1 MELKSR
7 KMVRKR
13 LRALVSWFSRFF
25 AAFRPRHTVPVA
37 WVGGQN
43 WGDKLTPFLTRAY
56 FGKVAYKPVFSFSPR
71 LVVVGSIL
79 GSSSAHGVVWGGGF
93 ISYDSVPNGLPE
105 RVCAVRGPLSR
116 DIYVK
121 HNIECPEVYGDPAIL
136 ISSAAPMARD
146 KKFRYGL
153 IPHYIDKRI
162 PWLEEQFI
170 RNPSVLI
177 IDIEGDVLKVAEQVA
192 SCEFVYSSSLH
203 GLVCADAY
211 NVPNTRIVMSDNIR
225 GGDFKFLDYRL
236 GIGAEP
242 HVPIDVR
249 SGTFDLAS
257 LEAHSS
263 VADVGPATEALL
275 AAAPYPFING
285 RRFLRKT
292 GNFQREFSRS

>member
-1 MELKSR
+1 MELKFDKTLR
-7 KMVRKR
+7 RRVRS
-13 LRALVSWFSRFF
+13 AFSWFSRLF

-37 WVGGQN
+37 WVGGRN

-56 FGKVAYKPVFSFSPR
+56 FGKVAYKPVFSFLPR

-93 ISYDSVPNGLPE
+93 ISYDSVPNGVPK

-116 DIYVK
+116 DIYLK
-121 HNIECPEVYGDPAIL
+121 HNISCPEIYGDPAIL
-136 ISSAAPMARD
+136 ISSIAPLVPV

-153 IPHYIDKRI
+153 IPHYIDKHL
-162 PWLEEQFI
+162 PWLKQQVV
-170 RNPSVLI
+170 NDSSVLI
-177 IDIEGDVLKVAEQVA
+177 IDIEGGLLEVAEQVA
-192 SCEFVYSSSLH
+192 SCEFIYSSSLH

-211 NVPNTRIVMSDNIR
+211 NVPNTRIVMSQNIR

-263 VADVGPATEALL
+263 VADVGPAKEALL
-275 AAAPYPFING
+275 AAAPYSFING
-285 RRFLRKT
+285 RRFWGKT
-292 GNFQREFSRS
+292 GKFS